1 MSLTM
6 GRMCRGGCRKDS
18 HGCCL
23 DWSASVIR
31 RFEKL
36 NLFSLEQRRLKGD
49 LIGMY
54 KIMKGI
60 DR

>member
-1 MSLTM
+1 M
-6 GRMCRGGCRKDS
+6 
-18 HGCCL
+18 
-23 DWSASVIR
+23 IR